1 MTEAISELYTA
12 ELEEFVQ
19 CRHDLAAQAR
29 SAGDRAAA
37 KAIAALG
44 KPTRSA
50 WVVNKLIRSDAGVAP
65 SLAELGD
72 RLRAGEAALDGAT
85 IRELSRARRELIDNL
100 VRRALVESGQTS
112 PSPALRDEVTET
124 FSAALADPAVAE
136 QVADGRLLR
145 AARWAGFSP
154 GIGTDPVP
162 VRAAPGVPAPKR
174 REATK
179 RDEVAPDREREQ
191 QRREAIAA
199 AEQAVAAAT
208 TAADAAAAAER
219 ETAESVS
226 FMQERLNREQQRLIQ
241 ARRDARDARA
251 ALSRARQA
259 VDRLTRR
266 AQRS

>member
-1 MTEAISELYTA
+1 VTEAISELYTA

-19 CRHDLAAQAR
+19 CRHDLAARAR

-174 REATK
+174 QEATK

-219 ETAESVS
+219 ETAESVR